1 MSDVAE
7 SITSDYEEHAEF
19 IKLNLAA
26 GEIDI
31 VVGTSLTSVPFE
43 LVPHAGRHIRV
54 ETSAEILAKK
64 FHHRGDRATARDLF
78 DLCAVA
84 TLEPDAVAAAL
95 PFMRR
100 HGAAFL
106 HGIQARAAVLKPQFD
121 QIATIDFNPS
131 YADCVAMA
139 HDILA
144 PSRRRAKPGSSPTVR

>member
-1 MSDVAE
+1 MHLDVWWR
-7 SITSDYEEHAEF
+7 HC
-19 IKLNLAA
+19 LAA

-31 VVGTSLTSVPFE
+31 VVGASLTSAPFD

-84 TLEPDAVAAAL
+84 TLEPEAIATAL

-106 HGIQARAAVLKPQFD
+106 HGIQARAAALKPQFD

-131 YADCVAMA
+131 YAECVEMA

-144 PSRRRAKPGSSPTVR
+144 PLQGGAKLGADPASAGRPS